1 MSKFKLVCFDV
12 DGTLVD
18 GISWLL
24 LTKGLGCLPQEHI
37 DIFSRAKK
45 GEISFTKGERMLTKI
60 YKESGNATRGFIKN
74 LFFEIKPRP
83 GAKEIVS
90 YLKKNYKVYL
100 ISGAIDIYVK
110 EIAKQLEVDGFYA
123 NSSLKFA
130 KNDILEKIYYRNNQG
145 KIKVKQLNKLI
156 KKLGINMDE
165 VIFVGDSD
173 NDIEVFRE
181 TKHGIVVGLSS
192 EKLKS
197 VAWKIINSLEQIKD
211 IL

>member
-24 LTKGLGCLPQEHI
+24 LTKGLGCLPREHI

-60 YKESGNATRGFIKN
+60 CKESGNATRGFIKN
-74 LFFEIKPRP
+74 LFSEIKPRP

-100 ISGAIDIYVK
+100 ISGAIDIYVE
-110 EIAKQLEVDGFYA
+110 EIAKKLTVDGFYA
-123 NSSLKFA
+123 NSSLKFD
-130 KNDILEKIYYRNNQG
+130 KNGVLKKIYYKNDQG
-145 KIKVKQLNKLI
+145 EIKLKQLNKLI
-156 KKLGINMDE
+156 KKLGINLNK
-165 VIFVGDSD
+165 VVFVGDSE
-173 NDIEVFRE
+173 NDIAIFKEI
-181 TKHGIVVGLSS
+181 KHGIAVNSSS
-192 EKLKS
+192 EGLRGI
-197 VAWKIINSLEQIKD
+197 AWKNINSLGQLKD